1 MTDQSKRILSEL
13 PQRLHHNAYVC
24 ENQERTRQ
32 FYEDIIG
39 LPLLATWVE
48 EAEFPQFPGRRLS
61 YSHTFYGIGDG
72 GALAFFEFPDPEAAA
87 AFKARQQPS
96 FVHIALAVSDAA
108 QKEIKQRLAAAGKP
122 VREVDHGYCT
132 SIYVHDPD
140 GLIVEFTADA
150 PDADS
155 IAAHQRATAHETLR
169 RWSAGDRTVNNDI
182 RPHR

>member
-1 MTDQSKRILSEL
+1 MTDQSNRILSEL